1 MRHILLAAR
10 YGDKTLTFYFWLGK
24 KMSINLEDY
33 EEQLK
38 DVAPEVRDVLNGTF
52 QEAARI
58 MSPTGLEAYLSGAK
72 AMSNLGRGSDL
83 VITYLQE
90 MPLVAKECGED
101 IIDDCIT
108 AAMKLSSMTSGEV
121 ITLLFSSLPSAARH
135 LGDGQLVRGYLT
147 FIHQFASTAARGLRP
162 MLNHMDELLD
172 KLTLSGL
179 RRWAH
184 FGTQAYRRDFN
195 NLTTYFNLESADSKA
210 MLQKER
216 RGVLFIKVQRKLNF
230 YLRALWGRD
239 FFLRPTGAD
248 YTDFRP
254 YIEHRVL
261 HVPDAVDNIGEGD
274 KRVEGLELYRATA
287 AHMASHMCYSTSA
300 ISAEQL
306 SPAQM
311 FFIGFM
317 EDARVEYKASNDF
330 PGLKRLW
337 TSLLTLADEDDEPEH
352 PTLMVLEHIALML
365 LDDEHNIS
373 INDEQITAFIN
384 KFHAEIEEKQDDN
397 NYSWHMGMELFN
409 IFMARKEVPSLRIL
423 ERIRI
428 PYRDD
433 NRYVWEFEEFDSN
446 VEFEYVSASQ
456 RQVRKQVSVIEM
468 ANEVDCELAGDDA
481 QEIWTCSTNMRP
493 YEDDLTD
500 EQISFNDMWGKE
512 PVSEPFHYHEW
523 DYQIQLH
530 RPDWVTVYERR
541 QPKGD
546 PEDIKLILD
555 EYKPVAHRIKQIID
569 LLTPEGVQRV
579 RGLEDGDEIDINA
592 AVDAMISIRMGEQP
606 NPRITMRNVVK
617 NRDLSVVIL
626 MDLSEST
633 NEAMAGSD
641 KTILQLTREAAT
653 LVSTAIN
660 GIGDPFALHGFASDG
675 RHDVQYYRFKDFS
688 QKFDDDAKSRLAG
701 MKGNLS
707 TRMGTALRHA
717 AQHLHKQPEKRK
729 LILLVTDGEP
739 ADIDER
745 DPQHLRHDTKKAV
758 EELYSTGVL
767 TYCLTLDPNAD
778 AYVKRIFGENNYTI
792 IDNVDR
798 LPEKLPALFASLTS

>member
-1 MRHILLAAR
+1 
-10 YGDKTLTFYFWLGK
+10 
-24 KMSINLEDY
+24 MSIKLEDY
-33 EEQLK
+33 EEFLES
-38 DVAPEVRDVLNGTF
+38 VPAVRDVLEGTF
-52 QEAARI
+52 KEAAHI
-58 MSPTGLEAYLSGAK
+58 MSPTGLQTYMDGAK
-72 AMSNLGRGSDL
+72 SLCNLGRGSDL

-90 MPLVAKECGED
+90 MPLVVKECGED
-101 IIDDCIT
+101 VIPDCIT

-121 ITLLFSSLPSAARH
+121 ISLLLASLPSAARN
-135 LGDGQLVRGYLT
+135 LGDAELLRGYLT
-147 FIHQFASTAARGLRP
+147 FIHQLASTASRALRP
-162 MLNHMDELLD
+162 MLNHIDELLT

-179 RRWAH
+179 RRWAN
-184 FGTQAYRRDFN
+184 FGAQAYRRDFN
-195 NLTTYFNLESADSKA
+195 NLTAYFNLESADSKA
-210 MLQKER
+210 ILQKER
-216 RGVLFIKVQRKLNF
+216 AGILFNKVQRKLNF
-230 YLRALWGRD
+230 YLRALWGRN

-254 YIEHRVL
+254 YIEHRIL
-261 HVPDAVDNIGEGD
+261 HMPDAVDDIGPAD
-274 KRVEGLELYRATA
+274 NKIPGLELYRATA
-287 AHMASHMCYSTSA
+287 AHMAAHMCYSSEP

-311 FFIGFM
+311 FFIGLL
-317 EDARVEYKASNDF
+317 EDARVEYKATQEF
-330 PGLKRLW
+330 PGLKKLW
-337 TSLLTLADEDDEPEH
+337 TSLLTIADADEEPEH
-352 PTLMVLEHIALML
+352 PTMKLLEHVALML
-365 LDDEHNIS
+365 IDDTQTS
-373 INDEQITAFIN
+373 NDEAISQLVASY
-384 KFHAEIEEKQDDN
+384 HDEIEARQDDN
-397 NYSWHMGMELFN
+397 QLSWHKGLELYN
-409 IFMARKEVPSLRIL
+409 ILMARKEVPSLRIL

-433 NRYVWEFEEFDSN
+433 NRYVWEFEEFDPN
-446 VEFEYVSASQ
+446 TEFEYVPASE
-456 RQVRKQVSVIEM
+456 RQVRREVSALMM
-468 ANEVDCELAGDDA
+468 AHEVDCELAGDDA

-500 EQISFNDMWGKE
+500 EQASFNDMWGKE
-512 PVSEPFHYHEW
+512 PVSDPFHYQEW

-530 RPDWVTVYERR
+530 RPDWATIYERR

-546 PEDIKLILD
+546 PEDIKMILD

-569 LLTPEGVQRV
+569 LLTPEGVQRM
-579 RGLEDGDEIDINA
+579 RGLEDGDEIDLNA

-617 NRDLSVVIL
+617 NRDLSVVVL

-633 NEAMAGSD
+633 NEAMEGSD
-641 KTILQLTREAAT
+641 KTVLQLTREAAT
-653 LVSTAIN
+653 LVSTAID

-688 QKFDDDAKSRLAG
+688 QNFDDEAKSRLAG
-701 MKGNLS
+701 MKGGLS

-717 AQHLHKQPEKRK
+717 GHHLHKQQEKRK

-767 TYCLTLDPNAD
+767 TYCLTLDPHAD
-778 AYVKRIFGENNYTI
+778 SYVKRIFGENNYTI
-792 IDNVDR
+792 VDNVNK
-798 LPEKLPALFASLTS
+798 LPEKLPTLFASLTA

>member
-1 MRHILLAAR
+1 
-10 YGDKTLTFYFWLGK
+10 
-24 KMSINLEDY
+24 MSIKLEDY
-33 EEQLK
+33 EEFLVK
-38 DVAPEVRDVLNGTF
+38 VPAIRDVLNATF
-52 QEAARI
+52 NEAARI
-58 MSPTGLEAYLSGAK
+58 MSPVGLQNYMDGAK
-72 AMSNLGRGSDL
+72 ALCNLGRGNDL

-90 MPLVAKECGED
+90 MPLVVKECGED
-101 IIDDCIT
+101 IIDDCLT

-121 ITLLFSSLPSAARH
+121 ISLLFSSLPSAARN
-135 LGDGQLVRGYLT
+135 LGDAELLRGYLT
-147 FIHQFASTAARGLRP
+147 FIHQLASTASRGLRP
-162 MLNHMDELLD
+162 MLNHMDELLS
-172 KLTLSGL
+172 KLTISGL
-179 RRWAH
+179 RRWAN
-184 FGTQAYRRDFN
+184 FGAQAYRRDYA
-195 NLTTYFNLESADSKA
+195 NLTSYFNLESADSKA

-254 YIEHRVL
+254 YIEHRIL
-261 HVPDAVDNIGEGD
+261 HMPDAVDDVGED
-274 KRVEGLELYRATA
+274 DNKIPGLELYRATA
-287 AHMASHMCYSTSA
+287 AHMAAHMCYSSA
-300 ISAEQL
+300 PISAEQL

-311 FFIGFM
+311 FFIGFL
-317 EDARVEYKASNDF
+317 EDARIEYKAVKDF
-330 PGLKRLW
+330 PGLKKLW
-337 TSLLTLADEDDEPEH
+337 IALLKNADDNDEPEH
-352 PTLMVLEHIALML
+352 PTMLILEHVALML
-365 LDDEHNIS
+365 LDGTATSDDAELNSFVATFH
-373 INDEQITAFIN
+373 EQIEAN
-384 KFHAEIEEKQDDN
+384 QDN
-397 NYSWHMGMELFN
+397 NQLSWNMGMDLFN
-409 IFMARKEVPSLRIL
+409 LFAERKAVPSLRIL

-433 NRYVWEFEEFDSN
+433 NRYVWEFEEFSWDVST
-446 VEFEYVSASQ
+446 EYIPASQ
-456 RQVRKQVSVIEM
+456 RQVRRQVSVIEM

-512 PVSEPFHYHEW
+512 PVSDPFHYQEW

-530 RPDWVTVYERR
+530 RPDWATVYERR

-546 PEDIKLILD
+546 PEDIDNILL
-555 EYKPVAHRIKQIID
+555 EYRPIAHRIKQIID

-617 NRDLSVVIL
+617 SRDLSVVVL

-641 KTILQLTREAAT
+641 KTVLQLTREAAT

-675 RHDVQYYRFKDFS
+675 RHDVQYYRFKDFN
-688 QKFDDDAKSRLAG
+688 QHFDDEAKSRLSG
-701 MKGNLS
+701 MKGGLS
-707 TRMGTALRHA
+707 TRMGAALRHA
-717 AQHLHKQPEKRK
+717 GAHLLKQPERRK

-767 TYCLTLDPNAD
+767 TYCLTLDPDAD

-798 LPEKLPALFASLTS
+798 LPEKLPTLFASLTS

>member
-1 MRHILLAAR
+1 
-10 YGDKTLTFYFWLGK
+10 
-24 KMSINLEDY
+24 MSIKLEDY
-33 EEQLK
+33 AEFLEN
-38 DVAPEVRDVLNGTF
+38 VPAIRDVLEATF
-52 QEAARI
+52 LEASQI
-58 MSPTGLEAYLSGAK
+58 MSPAGLETYMDGAK
-72 AMSNLGRGSDL
+72 TLCSLGRGHDL
-83 VITYLQE
+83 VITYLQGI
-90 MPLVAKECGED
+90 PLVAKECGED
-101 IIDDCIT
+101 VIPDCIT

-121 ITLLFSSLPSAARH
+121 VSLLLASMPTAARN
-135 LGDGQLVRGYLT
+135 LGDTELFRGYLT
-147 FIHQFASTAARGLRP
+147 FIHQFASTAARGVRP
-162 MLNHMDELLD
+162 MLNHIDDLLS

-179 RRWAH
+179 RRWAN
-184 FGTQAYRRDFN
+184 FGAQAYRRDFN
-195 NLTTYFNLESADSKA
+195 NLTSYFNLESADSKA

-254 YIEHRVL
+254 YIEQHIL
-261 HVPDAVDNIGEGD
+261 HMPDAVDNLGPEDNPIP
-274 KRVEGLELYRATA
+274 GLELYRATA
-287 AHMASHMCYSTSA
+287 AHMAAHMCYSTA
-300 ISAEQL
+300 PISAEAL

-311 FFIGFM
+311 FFIGLV
-317 EDARVEYKASNDF
+317 EDARIEYKAIKDF
-330 PGLKRLW
+330 PGLKKLW
-337 TSLLTLADEDDEPEH
+337 HSLLVLESEETAEH
-352 PTLMVLEHIALML
+352 ETMPVLEHIALML
-365 LDDEHNIS
+365 MDANITS
-373 INDEQITAFIN
+373 TDPEINTIIT
-384 KFHAEIEEKQDDN
+384 KFHDEIEKNQDN
-397 NYSWHMGMELFN
+397 NNFCWHLGLDIFNLF
-409 IFMARKEVPSLRIL
+409 ASRKAIPSLRIL

-433 NRYVWEFEEFDSN
+433 NRYVWEFEEFTWDT
-446 VEFEYVSASQ
+446 EHEYIPASQ
-456 RQVRKQVSVIEM
+456 RQVRKTVSVIEM

-481 QEIWTCSTNMRP
+481 QEIWTCATEMRP

-500 EQISFNDMWGKE
+500 NTKSFNEMWGKE
-512 PVSEPFHYHEW
+512 PVSDPFHYQEW

-530 RPDWVTVYERR
+530 RPDWATVYERR

-546 PEDIKLILD
+546 PDDINEILTA
-555 EYKPVAHRIKQIID
+555 YKPIAHRIKQIID

-579 RGLEDGDEIDINA
+579 RNMEDGDEIDLNA

-606 NPRITMRNVVK
+606 NPRITMRNVLK
-617 NRDLSVVIL
+617 TRDLSVVVL

-641 KTILQLTREAAT
+641 KTVLQLTREAAT

-675 RHDVQYYRFKDFS
+675 RHDVQYFRFKNFE
-688 QKFDDDAKSRLAG
+688 QKFDDEVKSRLAG
-701 MKGNLS
+701 MQGGLS
-707 TRMGTALRHA
+707 TRMGAALRHA
-717 AQHLHKQPEKRK
+717 GMHLMKQPERRK
-729 LILLVTDGEP
+729 LILFVTDGEP

-778 AYVKRIFGENNYTI
+778 SYVKRIFGENNYTI
-792 IDNVDR
+792 IDNVDK
-798 LPEKLPALFASLTS
+798 LPEKLPTLFASLTS

>member
-1 MRHILLAAR
+1 
-10 YGDKTLTFYFWLGK
+10 
-24 KMSINLEDY
+24 MSIKLEDY
-33 EEQLK
+33 EEFLEQA
-38 DVAPEVRDVLNGTF
+38 APAIRDVLNGTF

-58 MSPTGLEAYLSGAK
+58 MSPAGLEDYMDGAK
-72 AMSNLGRGSDL
+72 ALCNLGRGSDL
-83 VITYLQE
+83 VVTYLQE
-90 MPLVAKECGED
+90 MPLVVKECGED
-101 IIDDCIT
+101 IIPDVLT

-121 ITLLFSSLPSAARH
+121 ISLLFSSLPSAARN
-135 LGDGQLVRGYLT
+135 LGDAELLRGYLT
-147 FIHQFASTAARGLRP
+147 FIHQLASTAARGLRP
-162 MLNHMDELLD
+162 MLNHIDELLS

-179 RRWAH
+179 RRWAN
-184 FGTQAYRRDFN
+184 FGAQAYRRDFK
-195 NLTTYFNLESADSKA
+195 NLTSYFNLEAADSRA

-254 YIEHRVL
+254 YIEHRIL
-261 HVPDAVDNIGEGD
+261 HMPDAVDDMGSDDNKIP
-274 KRVEGLELYRATA
+274 GLELYRATA
-287 AHMASHMCYSTSA
+287 AHMAAHMCYSTSP

-311 FFIGFM
+311 FFIGFI
-317 EDARVEYKASNDF
+317 EDARIEFKATNDF
-330 PGLKRLW
+330 PGLKKLW
-337 TSLLTLADEDDEPEH
+337 SSLLKIADEDEHPEH
-352 PTLMVLEHIALML
+352 PTMLVLEHIALMM
-365 LDDEHNIS
+365 LDNSIS
-373 INDEQITAFIN
+373 TNDTEVAAFVE
-384 KFHAEIEEKQDDN
+384 KFHNEIEDRQDDN
-397 NYSWHMGMELFN
+397 QFSWHMGMDLFN

-433 NRYVWEFEEFDSN
+433 NRYVWEFAEFDAN
-446 VEFEYVSASQ
+446 VEFDYVPASQ

-500 EQISFNDMWGKE
+500 EQVSFNDMWGKE
-512 PVSEPFHYHEW
+512 PVSDPFHYQEW

-530 RPDWVTVYERR
+530 RPDWATVYERR

-569 LLTPEGVQRV
+569 LLTPEGVQRM

-592 AVDAMISIRMGEQP
+592 AVDAMISLRMGEQP

-617 NRDLSVVIL
+617 NRDLSVVVL

-633 NEAMAGSD
+633 NESMAGSD
-641 KTILQLTREAAT
+641 KTVLQLTREAAT

-660 GIGDPFALHGFASDG
+660 GIGDPFALHGFSSDG
-675 RHDVQYYRFKDFS
+675 RHDVQYYRFKDFN
-688 QKFDDDAKSRLAG
+688 QHFDDESKSRLAG
-701 MKGNLS
+701 MKGGLS
-707 TRMGTALRHA
+707 TRMGAALRHA
-717 AQHLHKQPEKRK
+717 GHHLMKQQERRK

-758 EELYSTGVL
+758 EELYGNGVL

-778 AYVKRIFGENNYTI
+778 DYVKRIFGSNNYTI

-798 LPEKLPALFASLTS
+798 LPEKLPTLFASLTG

>member
-1 MRHILLAAR
+1 
-10 YGDKTLTFYFWLGK
+10 
-24 KMSINLEDY
+24 MSIKLEDY
-33 EEQLK
+33 EEFLE
-38 DVAPEVRDVLNGTF
+38 DVPAIRDVLEGTF
-52 QEAARI
+52 HEAAHI
-58 MSPTGLEAYLSGAK
+58 MSPTGLETYLDGAK
-72 AMSNLGRGSDL
+72 ALCKLGRGHDL

-90 MPLVAKECGED
+90 MPLVVKECGED
-101 IIDDCIT
+101 IIPDCLT

-121 ITLLFSSLPSAARH
+121 ISLLFSSLPSAARN
-135 LGDGQLVRGYLT
+135 LGDAQLLRGYLT

-162 MLNHMDELLD
+162 MLNHIDELLG

-179 RRWAH
+179 RRWAN
-184 FGTQAYRRDFN
+184 FGAQAYRRDYN
-195 NLTTYFNLESADSKA
+195 NLTAYFNLESADSLA

-254 YIEHRVL
+254 YIEHRIL
-261 HVPDAVDNIGEGD
+261 HMPDAVDDVGPEDNRIT
-274 KRVEGLELYRATA
+274 GLELYRATA
-287 AHMASHMCYSTSA
+287 AHMASHMAYSSA
-300 ISAEQL
+300 PISAEQL

-311 FFIGFM
+311 FFIGFV
-317 EDARVEYKASNDF
+317 EDARVEYKAINDF
-330 PGLKRLW
+330 PGLKKLW
-337 TSLLTLADEDDEPEH
+337 TSLLKIADNDDEPEH
-352 PTLMVLEHIALML
+352 ETMLVLEHLALML
-365 LDDEHNIS
+365 MDTSATSDDEELN
-373 INDEQITAFIN
+373 TFAA
-384 KFHAEIEEKQDDN
+384 KFHAEIEENQDN
-397 NYSWHMGMELFN
+397 NQFCWNMGMDLFHL
-409 IFMARKEVPSLRIL
+409 FASRKAVPSLRIL

-433 NRYVWEFEEFDSN
+433 NRYVWEFEEFSWG
-446 VEFEYVSASQ
+446 VETEYVPASQ
-456 RQVRKQVSVIEM
+456 RQVRRQVSVIEM

-500 EQISFNDMWGKE
+500 DQISFNDMWGKE
-512 PVSEPFHYHEW
+512 PVSDPFHYQEW

-530 RPDWVTVYERR
+530 RPDWATVYERR

-546 PEDIKLILD
+546 PEDINEILT
-555 EYKPVAHRIKQIID
+555 EYRPIAHRIKQIID

-579 RGLEDGDEIDINA
+579 RNMEDGDEIDLNA

-606 NPRITMRNVVK
+606 NTRITMRNVLK
-617 NRDLSVVIL
+617 SRDLSVVVL

-641 KTILQLTREAAT
+641 KTVLQLTREAAT
-653 LVSTAIN
+653 LVATAIN

-675 RHDVQYYRFKDFS
+675 RHDVQYYRFKDFN
-688 QKFDDDAKSRLAG
+688 QHFDDEAKSRLAG
-701 MKGNLS
+701 MKGGLS
-707 TRMGTALRHA
+707 TRMGAALRHA
-717 AQHLHKQPEKRK
+717 GHHLLKQPERRK

-792 IDNVDR
+792 VDNVDR
-798 LPEKLPALFASLTS
+798 LPEKLPTLFASLTG